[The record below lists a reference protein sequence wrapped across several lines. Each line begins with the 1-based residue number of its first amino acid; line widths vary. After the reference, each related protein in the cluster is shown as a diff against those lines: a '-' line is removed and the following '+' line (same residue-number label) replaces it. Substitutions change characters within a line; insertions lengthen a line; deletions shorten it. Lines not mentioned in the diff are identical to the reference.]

1 MQAGLPV
8 YAAKEKIIVRGEC
21 RMQNERENLN
31 LPLDYVEYDISGNSF
46 RAYYDADGKIVF
58 VLDFTESAVKPNVL
72 LVMNPVGDRKWDD
85 ILMNDY
91 GMDLELV
98 RPKKDNKYQK
108 LDIEYAGLAEYDA
121 LIHANQSGVGL
132 ADALRNISQ
141 FHDDA
146 ARRAAYERLGAAELQ
161 ADRARDTIEKTNV
174 TIADLQARLKSLRA
188 KLVSQRRD
196 IGREP
201 TKQSAAKILR
211 TETQIDAANSKLK
224 RAKKRLQNAQR
235 RLSVADEEAERANN
249 ILAILDDK
257 GAGVAMEVSV
267 QPKSTGVVAYSPA
280 AVSLKKTED
289 LEEDFIEPKAED
301 MADEE
306 VKPLFDTDPKILN
319 DEIAFKPV
327 DFGVSSD
334 EIVAPVENLPAV
346 ADDELLP
353 MPAPQTM
360 AVPVVDEND
369 GYVVSEPDVV
379 EEEPIS
385 DVVPLSFT
393 PPLMQEET
401 NFEVEPVVAP
411 KVPVLDSITPVVEP
425 VSHLDEELMPIIEV
439 PHVAQPQVEAPV
451 VQDLASSA
459 EMADEATASYAPQP
473 LPEIEPA
480 PIDTGMRPVSP
491 IARGAVVAD
500 VVAAVQERKKNSA
513 LYYFLLIILIVL
525 SVFTLWLYQGSMNK
539 AMPELGN
546 KVVQEEI
553 VVVAESPEQ
562 EVSEDK
568 DETVA
573 EKIVEEPVEK
583 KDVEPVVVDVEP
595 EPVPVV
601 EPEPVQVAP
610 VVESEPVPVISEPTV
625 STIKSMSA
633 ALVEDEK
640 KTEVPTEEEVLARK
654 PAYSVSQNEKMFVAD
669 EEYETEKVS
678 EIEEIEEIEE
688 SDVMEELDEV
698 FEPTGDVQVM
708 RPEVVVENES
718 LPAATNQ
725 IVTQEVF
732 EESEVVNSC
741 AEGRPDADGC
751 CAGEELY
758 NVDGEYMCC
767 AIGTEDC
774 FPPMI

>member
-1 MQAGLPV
+1 
-8 YAAKEKIIVRGEC
+8 
-21 RMQNERENLN
+21 MQNEREDLAVS
-31 LPLDYVEYDISGNSF
+31 LSYVEYDISGNLF

-58 VLDFTESAVKPNVL
+58 VLDFTKSEVKPNVL
-72 LVMNPVGDRKWDD
+72 LVINPVGDRKWDD

-91 GMDLELV
+91 GMDLEQV

-121 LIHANQSGVGL
+121 LIQASQSNVGL
-132 ADALRNISQ
+132 VEALHDISR

-174 TIADLQARLKSLRA
+174 TIADLRGRLKNLRA
-188 KLVSQRRD
+188 KLLLQRRD

-211 TETQIDAANSKLK
+211 TETQIDAANSKLS
-224 RAKKRLQNAQR
+224 RAKKRLHNAQR
-235 RLSVADEEAERANN
+235 RLSAADEEMERANN
-249 ILAILDDK
+249 ILSVLDDK
-257 GAGVAMEVSV
+257 STDVVESLSV
-267 QPKSTGVVAYSPA
+267 RSGTADVNSYNPVFVPIN
-280 AVSLKKTED
+280 KTEERKVD
-289 LEEDFIEPKAED
+289 YIEPKAEE

-327 DFGVSSD
+327 DFGASSD

-346 ADDELLP
+346 EEDELLP
-353 MPAPQTM
+353 MPAPQ
-360 AVPVVDEND
+360 PLI
-369 GYVVSEPDVV
+369 EPV
-379 EEEPIS
+379 EEEDIS
-385 DVVPLSFT
+385 SSYAASEPEVAERDMANEVIPLSFT
-393 PPLMQEET
+393 PPVMQEES
-401 NFEVEPVVAP
+401 NFEVEPVIAP
-411 KVPVLDSITPVVEP
+411 QSPVLDSISSVVEP
-425 VSHLDEELMPIIEV
+425 VSQLDEELMPTIEI
-439 PHVAQPQVEAPV
+439 PHIEQPRLETQAVAQDYKPSAVMTDEEITSYSPQHLSEV
-451 VQDLASSA
+451 
-459 EMADEATASYAPQP
+459 
-473 LPEIEPA
+473 EPA
-480 PIDTGMRPVSP
+480 PINAEMRPVSP
-491 IARGAVVAD
+491 VARRASAD
-500 VVAAVQERKKNSA
+500 YVAAPVQERKKTSA
-513 LYYFLLIILIVL
+513 LYYFLLIVLIVL

-539 AMPELGN
+539 TMPELGN
-546 KVVQEEI
+546 QLVQEE
-553 VVVAESPEQ
+553 VVAVEEPAVEQSVPEVESEI
-562 EVSEDK
+562 
-568 DETVA
+568 VA
-573 EKIVEEPVEK
+573 EKIVEEPLEK
-583 KDVEPVVVDVEP
+583 KDVEPVAVDVEP

-601 EPEPVQVAP
+601 EPEPVQVTP
-610 VVESEPVPVISEPTV
+610 EPEPVPVISEPTV

-669 EEYETEKVS
+669 EEYETEKGS
-678 EIEEIEEIEE
+678 EIEEFEE
-688 SDVMEELDEV
+688 SDVIEELDEV

-708 RPEVVVENES
+708 RPEVVVENED

-732 EESEVVNSC
+732 EETEVVNSC
-741 AEGRPDADGC
+741 AEGQPDANGC

-758 NVDGEYMCC
+758 EIDGEYMCC
-767 AIGTEDC
+767 AIGAEDC